1 VSNSYF
7 LNPGLIDS
15 YFSLIRA
22 ERATDN
28 MSVVNEKVLIMN
40 NLLFLEMFM
49 KIKSHQGYNSTAAR
63 VNQKIH
69 CCK

>member
-1 VSNSYF
+1 MQTSYSF
-7 LNPGLIDS
+7 LTPGVIDF

-22 ERATDN
+22 KRRTDN

-49 KIKSHQGYNSTAAR
+49 KIKSHQGYNSTTAR
-63 VNQKIH
+63 VN
-69 CCK
+69 